1 MERDNDWCERCFKYV
16 FHFLCGVA
24 TVGFTIYCVHQY
36 IKDEDVA
43 RIEFAEFNAEEDN
56 IYPTITLCFPSPL
69 IEEKLAEYGEGITV
83 ETYSNFLTGQNNSW
97 DDRMAKIDYDDVSIN
112 IEDFFLGKFT
122 LSCHKTS
129 EEILKVLDI
138 GKCIP
143 VLLFLKQ

>member
-1 MERDNDWCERCFKYV
+1 MERESDWCERSFKYV

-69 IEEKLAEYGEGITV
+69 IEEKLASYGEGITV
-83 ETYSNFLTGQNNSW
+83 ESYSAFLTGQNGSW
-97 DDRMAKIDYDDVSIN
+97 DERMAKIDYDDVSIN
-112 IEDFFLGKFT
+112 IEDYFLGKYRI
-122 LSCHKTS
+122 KA
-129 EEILKVLDI
+129 
-138 GKCIP
+138 
-143 VLLFLKQ
+143 

>member
-122 LSCHKTS
+122 LCCHKTS
-129 EEILKVLDI
+129 EEIIESRV
-138 GKCIP
+138 
-143 VLLFLKQ
+143 

>member
-1 MERDNDWCERCFKYV
+1 MERESDWCERSFKYV

-69 IEEKLAEYGEGITV
+69 IEEKLASYGEGITV
-83 ETYSNFLTGQNNSW
+83 ESYSAFLTGQNGSW
-97 DDRMAKIDYDDVSIN
+97 DERMAKIDYDDVSIN
-112 IEDFFLGKFT
+112 IEDYFLGKYRN
-122 LSCHKTS
+122 KT
-129 EEILKVLDI
+129 
-138 GKCIP
+138 
-143 VLLFLKQ
+143 

>member
-1 MERDNDWCERCFKYV
+1 MERESDWCERSFKYV

-69 IEEKLAEYGEGITV
+69 IEEKLASYGEGITV
-83 ETYSNFLTGQNNSW
+83 GSYSAFLTGQNGSW
-97 DDRMAKIDYDDVSIN
+97 DERMAKIDYDDVSIN
-112 IEDFFLGKFT
+112 IEDYFLGKYRKI
-122 LSCHKTS
+122 HKDY
-129 EEILKVLDI
+129 ELAR
-138 GKCIP
+138 
-143 VLLFLKQ
+143 

>member
-1 MERDNDWCERCFKYV
+1 MERDKDWCERSFKYV

-69 IEEKLAEYGEGITV
+69 IEEKLSSYGEGITV
-83 ETYSNFLTGQNNSW
+83 ETYSAFLTGQNNSW
-97 DDRMAKIDYDDVSIN
+97 DERMAKIDYDDVSIN
-112 IEDFFLGKFT
+112 IEDYFLGKN
-122 LSCHKTS
+122 
-129 EEILKVLDI
+129 
-138 GKCIP
+138 
-143 VLLFLKQ
+143 FLHHYKM